1 MSSTPFQREL
11 LVPACRWLG
20 PHARSVGLFVGCLLA
35 LLMACVIGW
44 GGVQLRVQAVDQG
57 HQQVLQRMQTLQR
70 NVKQMLD
77 RLSTEFVAECSPAN
91 LNQLRVLL
99 LQNRDVRHIGVLD
112 DEHRLSCSTV
122 SGRLDPPRALSQSG
136 IDGSVGRY
144 LLNTPLRFF
153 SEIAPSDLV
162 VTVIER
168 GRFVVMIDD
177 APTQEVFA
185 QYADGVWAGN
195 SQQRRRAYV
204 GVRGGQTDAM
214 ADLDTPHLTF
224 DWHQWVWRV
233 TNSVPGVSPISVQS
247 AMVPGELLLR
257 HPWVLTG
264 YIALCLAM
272 AWLTGTMIKRLCWYL
287 GSMDF
292 LIRHLCQPCNV
303 VCHYQPIIELS
314 TRRVVGCEVLARL
327 KDGEG
332 LIYPDQFIPALNR
345 RGLGWQF
352 DAAVSRNGLLALAQ
366 SLPLQR
372 HFTVAL
378 NFFPQNLRRDLILP
392 HLDGVL
398 DEAGRRDLQVE
409 LEITEYELSNE
420 LVADLTRLKADG
432 FALSIDDFGTGYS
445 NLGIVK
451 RVSPN
456 TLKIDKSFV
465 FEMEDA
471 TIRSTLIPEI
481 IAIAKA
487 IGSEVIA
494 EGIESES
501 QARQLH
507 ALGARFGQ
515 GYHFAKPMNLSD
527 FLAFVQ
533 QQVPV
538 AA

>member
-20 PHARSVGLFVGCLLA
+20 SHARGVGLFAGSVLA
-35 LLMACVIGW
+35 FLMACVIGW

-99 LQNRDVRHIGVLD
+99 LKNRDVRHIGVLD

-122 SGRLDPPRALSQSG
+122 SGRLDPPHALSQSG

-153 SEIAPSDLV
+153 SEIAPSDVV

-214 ADLDTPHLTF
+214 AGLDTPHLTF

-247 AMVPGELLLR
+247 VMVPGELLLR
-257 HPWVLTG
+257 HPWVLAG

-272 AWLTGTMIKRLCWYL
+272 AWLTGTMIKRLCGYL

-345 RGLGWQF
+345 QGLGWQL

-420 LVADLTRLKADG
+420 LVPDLTRLKADG